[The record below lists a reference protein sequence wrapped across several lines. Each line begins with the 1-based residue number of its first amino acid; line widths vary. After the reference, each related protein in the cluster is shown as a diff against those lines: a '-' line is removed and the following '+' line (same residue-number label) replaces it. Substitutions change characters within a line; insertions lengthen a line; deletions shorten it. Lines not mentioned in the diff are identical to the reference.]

1 MTDHISPSHR
11 SWNMSRISSKDT
23 KPEMIVRKLLC
34 ESGIR
39 GYRLHWK
46 KVPGN
51 PDICFP
57 GRKIAIFIHGCFWH
71 RHGNCKDATMPKS
84 NTDFWQN
91 KFEANVKRDERVG
104 GELKAL
110 GWKVVTIWECQVKKE
125 DVLKKIIDK
134 EFGSILLNDE
144 TAAAEKSHVYKGIKN
159 KAVKK

>member
-1 MTDHISPSHR
+1 MTDHLTPSHR

-71 RHGNCKDATMPKS
+71 RHRNCKDATMPKS
-84 NTDFWQN
+84 NTDFWEH
-91 KFEANVKRDERVG
+91 KFSANTARDKLAKS
-104 GELKAL
+104 ELEDS
-110 GWKVVTIWECQVKKE
+110 GWKVITIWECEIKNREILKNIIHKE
-125 DVLKKIIDK
+125 MGHLIK
-134 EFGSILLNDE
+134 NDDMM
-144 TAAAEKSHVYKGIKN
+144 AAEPKPDYN
-159 KAVKK
+159 KQSI